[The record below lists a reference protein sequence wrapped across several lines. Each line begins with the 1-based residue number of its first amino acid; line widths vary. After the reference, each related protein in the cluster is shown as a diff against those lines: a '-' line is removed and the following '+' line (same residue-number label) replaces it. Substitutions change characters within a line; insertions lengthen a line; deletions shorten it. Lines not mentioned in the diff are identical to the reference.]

1 MPVQT
6 VNALVKHLVE
16 LGTDLEVRLAE
27 PDREDGPDTVTYR
40 VSDGDRDQTLGG
52 FSGLEFWRY
61 IVTVRG
67 RDPDAGESASRSI
80 QDTIDALSVN
90 YKVND
95 FIVQAASTGQL
106 NDEDRQSIVGDQ
118 FDYQYSFT
126 LTLAIGRAS

>member
-6 VNALVKHLVE
+6 VNALVKRLIE
-16 LGTDLEVRLAE
+16 LGTDYDVRQAE

-40 VSDGDRDQTLGG
+40 ASEGDRDQTLDG

-61 IVTVRG
+61 IVSVRG
-67 RDPDAGESASRSI
+67 RDPDTSETASRSI
-80 QDTIDALSVN
+80 QDELDGLAVN
-90 YKVND
+90 YQVDN
-95 FIVQAASTGQL
+95 FIVQAASTGSIT
-106 NDEDRQSIVGDQ
+106 DEDRQAIVGDQ